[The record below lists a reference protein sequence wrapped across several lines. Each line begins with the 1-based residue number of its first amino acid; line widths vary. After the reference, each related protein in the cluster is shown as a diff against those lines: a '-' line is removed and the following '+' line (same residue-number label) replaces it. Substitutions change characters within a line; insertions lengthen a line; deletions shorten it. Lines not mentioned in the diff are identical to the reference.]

1 MLDHIRQQLDD
12 QTIDPMNLQGVGYNY
27 TLNRCFVCFTDGTN
41 PRVISRHDHDV
52 LWAALGEIEQAQGVA
67 FTVIEI

>member
-1 MLDHIRQQLDD
+1 MLDHIRQQLND
-12 QTIDPMNLQGVGYNY
+12 QTIDPMNIRGVGFNY
-27 TLNRCFVCFTDGTN
+27 TLNWHFVCFTDGTAV
-41 PRVISRHDHDV
+41 RTVSKHDHDV